1 MKKLLTFIT
10 LFLMLGGNAS
20 TEEKIL
26 KCLSG
31 CKSNN
36 YEDCYKE
43 KILTNNYVKNWSKK
57 EVENYFI
64 KKITL
69 TPEDNLILANTT
81 KKIFSKNNQYYIYIT
96 ALRNNLQII
105 GLDRVNLKLV
115 SKLLTGL
122 VIKDDVIY
130 APEYLLTNQ
139 KIDEKKLSN
148 FLDGLFL
155 EYNNTKD
162 MRDGHVDYCTIGEIK
177 KKQI

>member
-1 MKKLLTFIT
+1 MKKLLINLTV
-10 LFLMLGGNAS
+10 FLMLGGNAS

-69 TPEDNLILANTT
+69 TPEDNLILENTT

-105 GLDRVNLKLV
+105 GLDRVSLKLV
-115 SKLLTGL
+115 LKNLTGL
-122 VIKDDVIY
+122 VVKDDFVY

-162 MRDGHVDYCTIGEIK
+162 MRDGYVNYCTIGEIK

>member
-1 MKKLLTFIT
+1 MKKLLTFLT

-26 KCLSG
+26 KCLSD

-43 KILTNNYVKNWSKK
+43 KISTNFAKNWSKK
-57 EVENYFI
+57 EVENFFI
-64 KKITL
+64 EKIML
-69 TPEDNLILANTT
+69 TPEDNLILYNTT
-81 KKIFSKNNQYYIYIT
+81 NKIFSKNNQYYIYIT
-96 ALRNNLQII
+96 AFQKNLQII

-162 MRDGHVDYCTIGEIK
+162 MRDGYVNYCTIGEIK